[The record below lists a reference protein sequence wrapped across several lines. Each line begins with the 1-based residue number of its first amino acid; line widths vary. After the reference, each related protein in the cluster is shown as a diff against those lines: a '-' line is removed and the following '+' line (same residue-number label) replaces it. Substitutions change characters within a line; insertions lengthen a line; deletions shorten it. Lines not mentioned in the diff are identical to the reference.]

1 MHLPHKGL
9 YVRVELLTQLLV
21 ATEYLVYILVG
32 GSEGG
37 QVERGD
43 LGRGIGKG
51 GLAELGQV
59 EGRQSKGGGRVLVG
73 GGSREVD
80 GREV

>member
-1 MHLPHKGL
+1 VHLSHKSL
-9 YVRVELLTQLLV
+9 YVRVQLLAQLLV
-21 ATEYLVYILVG
+21 AAKYLVYVLVG
-32 GSEGG
+32 GGEGG

-43 LGRGIGKG
+43 LGRGIGEG

-59 EGRQSKGGGRVLVG
+59 EGRQSKGGGGVLVG
-73 GGSREVD
+73 GGSHDVD